1 MKSMKRVFVRAM
13 FPAVV
18 AVLAAALPASAAVA
32 DGLAAPY
39 LRIQVAL
46 ANDSTDGVVEAARA
60 ISAAAADLGAP
71 AEAIGAAAAVVAGAD
86 GLEATRTAFG
96 PLSDALVAYGRDVG
110 FGELRLAYC
119 PMVDREWLQA
129 TSEIRNPFYGSMM
142 LTCGEFR

>member
-1 MKSMKRVFVRAM
+1 MLRIATL
-13 FPAVV
+13 
-18 AVLAAALPASAAVA
+18 VLAMAAVGVPASAAVA

-39 LRIQVAL
+39 LHIQVAL
-46 ANDSTDGVVEAARA
+46 ANDSTDGVAEAARTIA
-60 ISAAAADLGAP
+60 TEAVRMGAQAA
-71 AEAIGAAAAVVAGAD
+71 AIGAAA
-86 GLEATRTAFG
+86 EALAETTDLQSARDAFG
-96 PLSDALVAYGRDVG
+96 PLSDALIVYGREVG